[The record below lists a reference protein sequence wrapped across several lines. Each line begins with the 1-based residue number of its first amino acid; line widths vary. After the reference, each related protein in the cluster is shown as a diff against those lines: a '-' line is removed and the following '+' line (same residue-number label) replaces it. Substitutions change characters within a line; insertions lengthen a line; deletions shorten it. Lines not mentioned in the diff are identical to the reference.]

1 LVPFFC
7 LSETGSKQTLAD
19 LAPGLKCSYYM
30 KNYLLIFTVVIF
42 TALSAQAQS
51 FETRFFADL
60 AAAPYR
66 TIDIFS
72 QTDPTFLV
80 ASRDILDTQ
89 MEFREAS
96 ASPQLQA
103 FIDKTMVRIF
113 TSETGKSF
121 CIIYGTN
128 EMDLT
133 QQLAVS
139 FSAAR
144 RISQRCAQAYPN
156 VRLLSGFKAMT
167 KKFFFVTNIPAT
179 APFYSWTSWTNDSFI
194 FLEEQLSE
202 EELTARIIHELA
214 VASDSKI
221 MVASSTIETLA
232 GHYGF
237 KMKNGFMNMGSQ
249 EAISETIGAMP
260 FPAMKF
266 AALVIRAMVLETMII
281 EEVFGKAGYYKLK
294 NQEMFSLMKSGK
306 YAQALREMAKTM
318 LPLQDY
324 LLPIE
329 FSIVPPRERRA
340 TSQAMGENY
349 YLNEKAIDMIVDN
362 IEKSKIIFEAEDGTT
377 RLLVWLLTP
386 ASGPEGSFHS
396 RGPRPRIGPGW
407 SKNPAD
413 RSDILKNDKAK
424 SLSQGARK

>member
-1 LVPFFC
+1 VPFFC
-7 LSETGSKQTLAD
+7 FYETGSKQKPAE
-19 LAPGLKCSYYM
+19 LAPGLKYSYYM
-30 KNYLLIFTVVIF
+30 KNYLLIFTVVF
-42 TALSAQAQS
+42 FSALSAKAQS
-51 FETRFFADL
+51 FETRFYADL

-72 QTDPTFLV
+72 QADPTFLV
-80 ASRDILDTQ
+80 VSRDILDTQ

-103 FIDKTMVRIF
+103 VIDKTMVRIF
-113 TSETGKSF
+113 TSATGKSF
-121 CIIYGTN
+121 CTIYGTN

-133 QQLAVS
+133 RQLAVGI
-139 FSAAR
+139 SAAQ
-144 RISQRCAQAYPN
+144 RISQLCAQKYPN
-156 VRLLSGFKAMT
+156 SRMLSGFKPMV
-167 KKFFFVTNIPAT
+167 KRFFFVTNIPAT
-179 APFYSWTSWTNDSFI
+179 GPFYSWTSWTNESFI
-194 FLEEQLSE
+194 FLEYKFSE
-202 EELTARIIHELA
+202 VYLPALFIPA
-214 VASDSKI
+214 GGVASYSKSWG
-221 MVASSTIETLA
+221 ASSPIESLA
-232 GHYGF
+232 GIFVF
-237 KMKNGFMNMGSQ
+237 KLKNGFMNMGSQ
-249 EAISETIGAMP
+249 DAIRETIGAMP
-260 FPAMKF
+260 YPAMKF

-281 EEVFGKAGYYKLK
+281 EEVFGKVGYYKLK
-294 NQEMFSLMKSGK
+294 NQEMFALMKSGK
-306 YAQALREMAKTM
+306 YAQALREMAKAM

-329 FSIVPPRERRA
+329 FSIVPPNERRM

-362 IEKSKIIFEAEDGTT
+362 IEKSNITFEADDGTT

-407 SKNPAD
+407 SQDPRD
-413 RSDILKNDKAK
+413 RSDIIKNEKAK